1 MPDIKP
7 FKISIPQRDIDDLN
21 ARIAHVRLPS
31 PLPGDELQT
40 GLPVSE
46 VARLLDL
53 WSQHDWR
60 ATETRLNKIPQFLT
74 EIDGQDIHFFHVKS
88 AHAGATPLMLIHGWP
103 GSILEFE
110 HLIGPLTDPIK
121 HGGSSEDAFDLV
133 IPALPG
139 FGFSTPLNS
148 EGWTTTRIATVF
160 AELMN
165 ILGYES
171 YMVQGGDIGA
181 GVAPE
186 MGRVAKE
193 HVIGV
198 HVNGALGG
206 FVSEVDDKQK
216 AKLTPLEQDR
226 LSRVGEFMQK
236 EFGYISLQSTR
247 PGLVGEMLVDSPVAQ
262 FAWIYDKLQAWSW
275 PEEKPAAEILGGEFV
290 FANAS
295 LYWFTK
301 SAGSAAYVG
310 YAQQDWQAEKPK
322 NSGVP
327 TAAIQF
333 AHDIGL
339 RFAAEEE
346 NTIVRWT
353 DIQDRGGHFAALE
366 EPETLINDLRAFR
379 AEIAR

>member
-1 MPDIKP
+1 MPEIKP
-7 FKISIPQRDIDDLN
+7 FKISIPQRDIDDLT

-31 PLPGDELQT
+31 ALPGDELQT

-60 ATETRLNKIPQFLT
+60 ATETRLNKIPQFLA

-103 GSILEFE
+103 GSVLEFE
-110 HLIGPLTDPIK
+110 HLIGPLTDPTK

-160 AELMN
+160 ADLMN
-165 ILGYES
+165 SLGYES

-186 MGRVAKE
+186 MGRVALE
-193 HVIGV
+193 HVIAV

-206 FVSEVDDKQK
+206 FVSEVDEKQK
-216 AKLTPLEQDR
+216 AKLTPFEQDR
-226 LSRVGEFMQK
+226 LRRVGEFMQK

-247 PGLVGEMLVDSPVAQ
+247 PGLVGEMLVDSPAAQ

-275 PEEKPAAEILGGEFV
+275 PEEKPAAEILGSEFV

-310 YAQQDWQAEKPK
+310 YAQQ
-322 NSGVP
+322 
-327 TAAIQF
+327 
-333 AHDIGL
+333 GL
-339 RFAAEEE
+339 A
-346 NTIVRWT
+346 
-353 DIQDRGGHFAALE
+353 G
-366 EPETLINDLRAFR
+366 
-379 AEIAR
+379 